1 MSIFDICL
9 LIILVGFVL
18 NGLAKGLIDLLGR
31 IVGLIV
37 GAYVASH
44 FYLAVFGWGWVKNIF
59 ASHDS
64 IGKVIV
70 FIILFVLVTRLIGIA
85 FKIIEKVFNLI
96 AIIPGSK
103 YLNNLAGAVLGFLE
117 GALFLGLII
126 FVVSRY
132 ALISDFLN
140 LSVQL
145 QSSVVS
151 PILLKIVNLIL
162 PILPDALKALK
173 SII

>member
-1 MSIFDICL
+1 MSIFDISL
-9 LIILVGFVL
+9 LVILVGFIF

-31 IVGLIV
+31 VVGLIV
-37 GAYVASH
+37 GAFVASH
-44 FYLAVFGWGWVKNIF
+44 FYLAVFEWGWVKNIF

-64 IGKVIV
+64 LGKVII
-70 FIILFVLVTRLIGIA
+70 FIVLFVLVTRLIGVA

-103 YLNNLAGAVLGFLE
+103 YINNLAGAVLGFFE

-132 ALISDFLN
+132 ALITDFLG
-140 LSVQL
+140 LSAQL

-151 PILLKIVNLIL
+151 PVLLKIVNLIL
-162 PILPDALKALK
+162 PILPEALKTLK